1 MGSAVVAAVVSA
13 IDGAVAVSDL
23 DDSRRRQLEAAH
35 DTFDALH
42 EKMTALQPTS
52 PDVVEMK
59 NAILDALA
67 DHRRRLGAA
76 DRKTEL

>member
-1 MGSAVVAAVVSA
+1 MVSA
-13 IDGAVAVSDL
+13 IDHNLVDA
-23 DDSRRRQLEAAH
+23 SRRRQLEAAH

-42 EKMTALQPTS
+42 DKMTALTDDS
-52 PDVVEMK
+52 TVADVK